1 MGSTPTPGITRAD
14 GDNGLTRRLCTAEI
28 WVRFP
33 VGPYGVGM
41 KLTKEQAEKLL
52 AEALRLASNEEP
64 GKAII
69 LNEEDIRKILD
80 PDSSTAGD

>member
-1 MGSTPTPGITRAD
+1 
-14 GDNGLTRRLCTAEI
+14 
-28 WVRFP
+28 
-33 VGPYGVGM
+33 M

-80 PDSSTAGD
+80 SDTAASGD

>member
-1 MGSTPTPGITRAD
+1 
-14 GDNGLTRRLCTAEI
+14 
-28 WVRFP
+28 
-33 VGPYGVGM
+33 M